1 MLEKPSET
9 MEMLQKVKMMV
20 LRVLIIFAGR
30 LLV

>member
-9 MEMLQKVKMMV
+9 MEMLQKVKVMV
-20 LRVLIIFAGR
+20 LRVLIIFAGG